1 MYEIENLNQF
11 AKMIGLEVA
20 KDAGF
25 KKSDLKKY
33 ISVKNIKG
41 IVKEHASKKRGSNKL
56 WLTKT
61 QAEVI
66 CEDIFEWLAGFE
78 LAKQAADDKLDCWWD
93 DEKDRM
99 IFKRKEIK
107 DDLA

>member
-41 IVKEHASKKRGSNKL
+41 IV
-56 WLTKT
+56 
-61 QAEVI
+61 Q
-66 CEDIFEWLAGFE
+66 
-78 LAKQAADDKLDCWWD
+78 
-93 DEKDRM
+93 
-99 IFKRKEIK
+99 
-107 DDLA
+107 